1 MTNRQPAATAGVQ
14 VAVALAVVAV
24 TAATLL
30 LLAARP
36 AHADGAGPCAA
47 LLSDHVETICHVI
60 VHVLRHAPHHALT

>member
-36 AHADGAGPCAA
+36 AHADGAGPCGA
-47 LLSDHVETICHVI
+47 LLSDHAETICHVI
-60 VHVLRHAPHHALT
+60 VHVFMTPPHQTLT